1 MIELGISYYGCLFK
15 EHIKQDIRHLAYNG
29 VNAIVLAV
37 SEYEASVWFD
47 RLKEIIEI
55 IKLQGMKVYWN
66 FWAWGGLFGGE
77 AASKY
82 LQDSIDDRQVD
93 VNGKKVSAIC
103 PSSSNFRNYMKSW
116 IEDILKETDVDG
128 FFWDEPHYFGAYSG
142 GESLTCYCERCKNLF
157 MEKYSVPPPNE
168 LTKEFTEFRESLM
181 LDFLLD
187 LLSTVKK
194 LNSKAINIVC
204 LLPEK
209 NPIVGVFNWDKVA
222 KLDVVD
228 VIASD
233 PYWSL
238 YGKDLEW
245 YKNVVT
251 DIISIAK
258 NTKKKSQIWLQLF
271 MLPKDEIKN
280 LEPAVKFAIKQGV
293 DSIFA
298 WTYKAA
304 EGQFLTSEDPVTT
317 WHQLMLIYREIR
329 RVMKI

>member
-1 MIELGISYYGCLFK
+1 
-15 EHIKQDIRHLAYNG
+15 
-29 VNAIVLAV
+29 
-37 SEYEASVWFD
+37 
-47 RLKEIIEI
+47 
-55 IKLQGMKVYWN
+55 
-66 FWAWGGLFGGE
+66 
-77 AASKY
+77 
-82 LQDSIDDRQVD
+82 
-93 VNGKKVSAIC
+93 
-103 PSSSNFRNYMKSW
+103 
-116 IEDILKETDVDG
+116 
-128 FFWDEPHYFGAYSG
+128 
-142 GESLTCYCERCKNLF
+142 
-157 MEKYSVPPPNE
+157 MEKYSVLPPSG
-168 LTKEFTEFRESLM
+168 LTKEFAEFRENLM

-187 LLSTVKK
+187 LLSTVKS

-209 NPIVGVFNWDKVA
+209 NPTAGIFNWDKVA

-233 PYWSL
+233 PYWAL

-245 YKNVVT
+245 YKNVVI

-304 EGQFLTSEDPVTT
+304 EGQFLTSEDPATT